1 MHRAVRTTLLALAI
15 SLSGVGLLWAP
26 SPAGASEIQEPLGVE
41 PAGPFEGTFEGTA
54 YGSQG
59 TSAPLALSL
68 TQRGT
73 GGAITGS
80 ATLGDGLYVTSA
92 RCGGAPVPGGTV
104 QGSGQTPAEHPHQL
118 RLQTEIEMQGFII
131 PVSLGGE
138 LSPDGQTLTGA
149 LSLDVPALCGPDLS
163 FPGTLQRTGGA
174 GAPAA

>member
-15 SLSGVGLLWAP
+15 SLSGAGMLWAP
-26 SPAGASEIQEPLGVE
+26 APAGASEIHNPHEEE

-73 GGAITGS
+73 GGAVTGS
-80 ATLGDGLYVTSA
+80 ATLGEGLYVTSA

-104 QGSGQTPAEHPHQL
+104 QGSGQTPAEHPRQL
-118 RLQTEIEMQGFII
+118 WLQTEIQVQGFII
-131 PVSLGGE
+131 PVSLSGE
-138 LSPDGQTLTGA
+138 LSPDGQTLSGA
-149 LSLDVPALCGPDLS
+149 LALDVPALCGPDLT
-163 FPGTLQRTGGA
+163 FPGTLQRTGGP
-174 GAPAA
+174 GAPTA